1 MAIKKILDELMSYNG
16 IVTQVYGKYAD
27 NIIYDQTK
35 ERAKQILYHVYGY
48 KGIFALLPPEL
59 DEVKTMDHVR
69 TLMQIDIMQNNP
81 ELTSIWSQN
90 IENNI

>member
-1 MAIKKILDELMSYNG
+1 MNNNEKLIDRFMSRTGLMSS
-16 IVTQVYGKYAD
+16 IYGKYAD

-81 ELTSIWSQN
+81 ELTSI
-90 IENNI
+90 